1 MAQVRNITPGYVVIH
16 PNREKAACKLVR
28 LIVVVILLASVA
40 LMLILTIGGWS
51 KLAGM
56 KPLNFIWALLYLVF
70 AFYIWR
76 WARGLLPIA
85 AALGDPAAD
94 RRRDRRHRADGHQLV
109 RPQPL
114 RLRARTVAV
123 RRPGPRRDDARILH
137 ACC

>member
-28 LIVVVILLASVA
+28 LIVVLILLVSVA

-51 KLAGM
+51 KLEGM
-56 KPLNFIWALLYLVF
+56 KPLNFIWALLYLVC

-85 AALGDPAAD
+85 ATMAL
-94 RRRDRRHRADGHQLV
+94 RRRSRCSVAPGSGARRSGSS
-109 RPQPL
+109 PS
-114 RLRARTVAV
+114 
-123 RRPGPRRDDARILH
+123 
-137 ACC
+137 C